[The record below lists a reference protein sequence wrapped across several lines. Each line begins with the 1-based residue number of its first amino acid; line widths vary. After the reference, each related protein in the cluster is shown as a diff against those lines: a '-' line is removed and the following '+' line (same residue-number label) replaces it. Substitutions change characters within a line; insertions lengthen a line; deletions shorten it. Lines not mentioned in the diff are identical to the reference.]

1 MSIIIMILLL
11 SVLILVH
18 EAGHFLAAKMFK
30 MNVAKFGFGLPIGP
44 TLWEGKVGDVQVLV
58 HAFLLGGYVAF
69 PDDEKDE
76 TLPADSPDRFM
87 NRPIYQRLIVVS
99 AGVFANI
106 ICAFVLVFLTAALWG
121 QLPSGK
127 YNVIVKKI
135 AAEKT
140 ASIWQSGL
148 QAGDKILEINGSE
161 INSPYG
167 LIAFAQISKKFD
179 GKADENY
186 IKENLEKLSK
196 INPALKPN
204 EIIPEDT
211 IIKLPEV
218 GTESEVI
225 LNKDQLMG
233 IEKIKDDQIELND
246 TQKQLRDKIEN
257 KKDFLSDGKITLN
270 DIAYAI
276 SDNVHPI
283 NITVER
289 DGKIVKLSPI
299 YSNNDGL
306 MGIEYNPQEI
316 MIQTKDLKS
325 IIKGSGKY
333 LYDNT
338 YLLLYGLKQIFTG
351 KVPLNDLHGVILITK
366 LGGDTIQNEGIFP
379 GLLLTALIS
388 LDLAIVNFLPIP
400 ALDGGHVLF
409 LLIEKLRGRPLEEE
423 VIEKIGTA
431 GFMFLIL
438 LMVFVIFN
446 DIYALITNKF

>member
-30 MNVAKFGFGLPIGP
+30 MKVSKFGFGLPIGP
-44 TLWEGKVGDVQVLV
+44 TLWEGKVGDVTVLV

-76 TLPADSPDRFM
+76 VLPADSPDRFM
-87 NRPIYQRLIVVS
+87 NRPVYQRLVVVS
-99 AGVFANI
+99 AGVLANVL
-106 ICAFVLVFLTAALWG
+106 CAFVLVFLTAALWG

-140 ASIWQSGL
+140 ASVWQSGL
-148 QAGDKILEINGSE
+148 QAGDKILEVNGSK
-161 INSPYG
+161 ITSSYG
-167 LIAFAQISKKFD
+167 FVAFAQFSKKFD

-186 IKENLEKLSK
+186 IEENLQKLEK
-196 INPALKPN
+196 INPAFKQD
-204 EIIPEDT
+204 EIIPEAVM
-211 IIKLPEV
+211 IKIPAIDNEP
-218 GTESEVI
+218 GII
-225 LNKDQLMG
+225 LNRDQLLG
-233 IEKIKDDQIELND
+233 IEKYKDNQVSLND
-246 TQKQLRDKIEN
+246 AQKKLRDEIEG
-257 KKDFLSDGKITLN
+257 KKYFLSDGKTTLK
-270 DIAYAI
+270 DVAYAI

-289 DGKIVKLSPI
+289 KGEVIKLKPV
-299 YSNNDGL
+299 YSNKEGL
-306 MGIEYNPQEI
+306 IGVELNSEEI
-316 MIQTKDLKS
+316 IIPTKDFKS
-325 IIKGSGKY
+325 IVKGSGKY

-338 YLLLYGLKQIFTG
+338 YMLLYGLKQIFTG
-351 KVPLNDLHGVILITK
+351 KIPLNDLHGVILITK
-366 LGGDTIQNEGIFP
+366 LGGDTIENEGIFP

-409 LLIEKLRGRPLEEE
+409 LLIEILRGRPLEEE
-423 VIEKIGTA
+423 TIDKIGTA
-431 GFMFLIL
+431 GFMFLIA
-438 LMVFVIFN
+438 LMIFVVFN
-446 DIYALITNKF
+446 DIYALITHKI